1 MRQERSVGPSRSESL
16 RQIEHE
22 VGALIRR
29 VRRVIGDRARAVH
42 PDLQP
47 ATYLLLTHL
56 DESGPQRA
64 SDLVDATGVDKGAIS
79 RQVQLL
85 VDLGLL
91 TRTQDPDDGR
101 ATLLAVTDDARARLR
116 QVQRERRRRFDRR
129 LGAWSDDDLAHFASQ
144 LAEYNA
150 ALD

>member
-1 MRQERSVGPSRSESL
+1 MTVGVPVATRAESL
-16 RQIEHE
+16 RRVEHE

-56 DESGPQRA
+56 DEPGPLRA
-64 SDLVDATGVDKGAIS
+64 SALVDVTGVDKGAIS
-79 RQVQLL
+79 RQVQQL
-85 VDLGLL
+85 VDLELL

-116 QVQRERRRRFDRR
+116 RVQRDRRRRFDQR
-129 LGAWSDDDLAHFASQ
+129 LGEWSDADLADFASR
-144 LAEYNA
+144 LADYNA

>member
-1 MRQERSVGPSRSESL
+1 MTDRAQSL

-22 VGALIRR
+22 LGVLIRR

-56 DESGPQRA
+56 DESGPLRA
-64 SDLVDATGVDKGAIS
+64 TALVDATGVDKGAIS
-79 RQVQLL
+79 RQVQQL

-101 ATLLAVTDDARARLR
+101 ATLLEVTADAHTRLG

-129 LGAWSDDDLAHFASQ
+129 LGEWSDADLADFATR
-144 LAEYNA
+144 LADYNA

>member
-1 MRQERSVGPSRSESL
+1 MTDRAQSL

-22 VGALIRR
+22 LGVLIRR

-56 DESGPQRA
+56 DESGPLRA
-64 SDLVDATGVDKGAIS
+64 SALVDATGVDKGAIS
-79 RQVQLL
+79 RQVQQL

-101 ATLLAVTDDARARLR
+101 ATLLEVTADAHTRLG
-116 QVQRERRRRFDRR
+116 QVQRDRR
-129 LGAWSDDDLAHFASQ
+129 
-144 LAEYNA
+144 
-150 ALD
+150 

>member
-1 MRQERSVGPSRSESL
+1 MTVRAQSL

-22 VGALIRR
+22 LGVLIRR
-29 VRRVIGDRARAVH
+29 VRRVVGDRARAVH

-56 DESGPQRA
+56 DESGPLRA
-64 SDLVDATGVDKGAIS
+64 SALVDATGVDKGAIS
-79 RQVQLL
+79 RQVQQL

-101 ATLLAVTDDARARLR
+101 ATLLEVTADAHTRLG

-129 LGAWSDDDLAHFASQ
+129 LGEWSEADLADFATR
-144 LAEYNA
+144 LADYNA

>member
-1 MRQERSVGPSRSESL
+1 VTVRAQSL

-22 VGALIRR
+22 LGVLIRR
-29 VRRVIGDRARAVH
+29 VRRVVGDRARAVH

-56 DESGPQRA
+56 DESGPLRA
-64 SDLVDATGVDKGAIS
+64 SALVDATGVDKGAIS
-79 RQVQLL
+79 RQVQQL

-101 ATLLAVTDDARARLR
+101 ATLLAVNADAHTRLG

-129 LGAWSDDDLAHFASQ
+129 LGEWSEADLADFATR
-144 LAEYNA
+144 LADYNA

>member
-1 MRQERSVGPSRSESL
+1 MTAAALATRTEAL

-22 VGALIRR
+22 VGVLIRR

-42 PDLQP
+42 PELQP

-56 DESGPQRA
+56 DESGPLRA
-64 SDLVDATGVDKGAIS
+64 SALVESTGVDKAAIS
-79 RQVQLL
+79 RQVQHL

-91 TRTQDPDDGR
+91 NRTPDPEDGR
-101 ATLLAVTDDARARLR
+101 ATLLECTDDARARLR
-116 QVQRERRRRFDRR
+116 QVERDRRRRFDRR
-129 LGAWSDDDLAHFASQ
+129 LSDWSAADLADFANR
-144 LAEYNA
+144 LREYNA

>member
-1 MRQERSVGPSRSESL
+1 MTDRAQSL

-22 VGALIRR
+22 LGVLIRR
-29 VRRVIGDRARAVH
+29 VRRVVGDRARAVH

-56 DESGPQRA
+56 DESGPLRA
-64 SDLVDATGVDKGAIS
+64 SALVDATGVDKGAIS
-79 RQVQLL
+79 RQVQQL

-101 ATLLAVTDDARARLR
+101 ATLLEVTADAHTRLG

-129 LGAWSDDDLAHFASQ
+129 LGEWSQADLADFATR
-144 LAEYNA
+144 LADYNA

>member
-1 MRQERSVGPSRSESL
+1 MTDRTSSL
-16 RQIEHE
+16 RQVEHE
-22 VGALIRR
+22 LGVLIRR

-47 ATYLLLTHL
+47 ATYLLLTQL
-56 DESGPQRA
+56 DESGPLRA
-64 SDLVDATGVDKGAIS
+64 AALVDATGVDKGAIS
-79 RQVQLL
+79 RQVQQL

-101 ATLLAVTDDARARLR
+101 ATLLQVTDDAHVRLG
-116 QVQRERRRRFDRR
+116 QVQRDRRRRFDRR
-129 LGAWSDDDLAHFASQ
+129 LGEWSDADLADFATR
-144 LAEYNA
+144 LADYNA